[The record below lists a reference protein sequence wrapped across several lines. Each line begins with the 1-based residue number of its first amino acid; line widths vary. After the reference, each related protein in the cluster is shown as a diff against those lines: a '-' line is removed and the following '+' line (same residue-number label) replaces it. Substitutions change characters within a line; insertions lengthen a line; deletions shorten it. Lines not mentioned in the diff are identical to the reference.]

1 MPTRD
6 PNSLVAQECTMIN
19 FCFGPSGVTTRLHIL
34 VASLY
39 LCVASALPAQSAPP
53 AAERQDVTE
62 TFFGHSISDP
72 YRWLEN
78 WRDGKGAE
86 WLKAQDTYTRSAL
99 TSIPGR
105 EKFLARVKALDT
117 ASTRVRNAQVWGG
130 KVFYLKADPTAD
142 NVKLYVK
149 EGNSPERLLLDPE
162 LLTKD
167 GVHSSIDYYQPSL
180 DGVLVA
186 YGVSPGGSEN
196 SVIHIL
202 ETATG
207 KVMPDAIDRARFGG
221 ISWLPGN
228 KSFLYNRLQK
238 LTPDM
243 PRTAFEQRSRVY
255 VHELGQDAEQDR
267 FVFGYGYSPDLKIE
281 DNDLSFA
288 SYTPES
294 PYIVGVLAHGTQNE
308 ATAYYIPIDQL
319 NAPHIVWKKLFDVDA
334 AITNLSLHNDDI
346 YLLTHK
352 NKPRYEVTRTSLKN
366 PDVVHAT
373 VVVPASEVVI
383 QEADVAIDGIYIRDL
398 DGGIGRMRRL
408 SFDGKIEPISAGKGL
423 SVSEISVTP
432 TEPGALVHVVSW
444 TMSPT
449 FLRYDPKSK
458 AATETGI
465 QPPIPIDTSGYEAE
479 EVNAKS
485 ADGTMIPLSIIHSKD
500 LAHDGNH
507 PTHIIGYGAY
517 GISFDAYFDPVW
529 LAWLERG
536 GVIAIAH
543 VRGGGEYGEEW
554 YRAGNKLTKQHT
566 IDDFIASAQYL
577 IEHKYTSPLHLSGEG
592 TSAGGILI
600 GGAVTQR
607 PDLFA
612 GALIRVGCSNATRME
627 FTPNGPPN
635 IAEFGSVT
643 DADGF
648 KGLFAMDAYQ
658 HVKDGTAYPGILLT
672 AGINDPRV
680 DPSQPAKM
688 TARLQAATSSKKPV
702 LLRVDYDAGHGMGS
716 TRAQHDLEFADEMSF
731 LLWQFGDPDFQPHT
745 VANSNEAL
753 PSPGHLNVQVK

>member
-1 MPTRD
+1 
-6 PNSLVAQECTMIN
+6 
-19 FCFGPSGVTTRLHIL
+19 
-34 VASLY
+34 
-39 LCVASALPAQSAPP
+39 
-53 AAERQDVTE
+53 
-62 TFFGHSISDP
+62 
-72 YRWLEN
+72 
-78 WRDGKGAE
+78 
-86 WLKAQDTYTRSAL
+86 
-99 TSIPGR
+99 
-105 EKFLARVKALDT
+105 
-117 ASTRVRNAQVWGG
+117 
-130 KVFYLKADPTAD
+130 
-142 NVKLYVK
+142 
-149 EGNSPERLLLDPE
+149 
-162 LLTKD
+162 
-167 GVHSSIDYYQPSL
+167 
-180 DGVLVA
+180 
-186 YGVSPGGSEN
+186 
-196 SVIHIL
+196 
-202 ETATG
+202 
-207 KVMPDAIDRARFGG
+207 MPDAIDRARFGG
-221 ISWLPGN
+221 VSWLPGN

-243 PRTAFEQRSRVY
+243 PRTAFEQRSRMY
-255 VHELGQDAEQDR
+255 VHELGQDPEQDR

-288 SYTPES
+288 SYTPGS
-294 PYIVGVLAHGTQNE
+294 PYILGVLAHGTQNE
-308 ATAYYIPIDQL
+308 ATAYVIPIDQL
-319 NAPHIVWKKLFDVDA
+319 KAQHIVWKKLFDVDA
-334 AITNLSLHNDDI
+334 AITNLSQHNDDI

-366 PDVVHAT
+366 PDVAHAT
-373 VVVPASEVVI
+373 VVIPASEVVI
-383 QEADVAIDGIYIRDL
+383 QEADVASDGIYIRDL

-423 SVSEISVTP
+423 SVADISVTP

-444 TMSPT
+444 TTSPT
-449 FLRYDPKSK
+449 FLRYDPRSK
-458 AATETGI
+458 AASETGI
-465 QPPIPIDTSGYEAE
+465 QPPIPVDTSGYEAE
-479 EVNAKS
+479 EVKAKS
-485 ADGTMIPLSIIHSKD
+485 ADGTMIPLSIIHSKN

-507 PTHIIGYGAY
+507 PTHLIGYGAY
-517 GISFDAYFDPVW
+517 GISYDAHFDPVW

-536 GVIAIAH
+536 GVIAFAH

-554 YRAGNKLTKQHT
+554 YRAGYKLTKQHT

-577 IEHKYTSPLHLSGEG
+577 IEHKYTSPQRLSGEG

-648 KGLFAMDAYQ
+648 KGLYAMDAYQ

-688 TARLQAATSSKKPV
+688 TARLQSATSSKKPV

-731 LLWQFGDPDFQPHT
+731 LLWQFGDPDFQPRE
-745 VANSNEAL
+745 VAKSNETIK
-753 PSPGHLNVQVK
+753 PEGVKLDVEVK

>member
-1 MPTRD
+1 M
-6 PNSLVAQECTMIN
+6 
-19 FCFGPSGVTTRLHIL
+19 RLHIL
-34 VASLY
+34 LTSFVLGAFLMP
-39 LCVASALPAQSAPP
+39 SALQAQSGPP
-53 AAERQDVTE
+53 ATERHDVTE
-62 TFFGHSISDP
+62 VYFGQTVTDP
-72 YRWLEN
+72 YRWLED
-78 WRDGKGAE
+78 WREGKGAD
-86 WLKAQDTYTRSAL
+86 WLKAQDTYTRSILAG
-99 TSIPGR
+99 IPGR
-105 EKFLARVKALDT
+105 EKFLVRVKALDT
-117 ASTRVRNAQVWGG
+117 ASTRVRFAQVWGG
-130 KVFYLKADPTAD
+130 KLFYLKTDPNAD
-142 NVKLYVK
+142 NLKLYVK
-149 EGNSPERLLLDPE
+149 EGNSAERLLLDPE

-167 GVHSSIDYYQPSL
+167 GVHFSIDYFQPSL
-180 DGVLVA
+180 DGALVA
-186 YGVSPGGSEN
+186 YGISPGGSEN
-196 SVIHIL
+196 SVIHVL

-207 KVMPDAIDRARFGG
+207 KVMPDAIDRTRFGG
-221 ISWLPGN
+221 VAWLPGN
-228 KSFLYNRLQK
+228 KSFVYNRLQK

-255 VHELGQDAEQDR
+255 VHELGQDTEQDR
-267 FVFGYGYSPDLKIE
+267 FVFGYGYSSDVKID
-281 DNDLSFA
+281 DNDLSFVT
-288 SYTPES
+288 YTPGS
-294 PYIVGVLAHGTQNE
+294 HFVLGLLAHGTQNE
-308 ATAYYIPIDQL
+308 ATVYYSSINELKSQ
-319 NAPHIVWKKLFDVDA
+319 HIGWKKLFDVDA

-352 NKPRYEVTRTSLKN
+352 NKSRYEVIRTSLKN
-366 PDVVHAT
+366 PDVTHAT

-383 QEADVAIDGIYIRDL
+383 QEADVASDGIYIRDL

-408 SFDGKIEPISAGKGL
+408 SFDGKIEPVLVGKGL

-444 TMSPT
+444 TSSPR
-449 FLRYDPKSK
+449 FLRYDQKSK
-458 AATETGI
+458 TATDTGI
-465 QPPIPIDTSGYEAE
+465 QPPLPIDTSAYESE
-479 EVNAKS
+479 EVKAKS
-485 ADGTMIPLSIIHSKD
+485 ADGTMIPLSIIHAKNFT
-500 LAHDGNH
+500 ADGNH
-507 PTHIIGYGAY
+507 PTHLIGYGAY
-517 GISFDAYFDPVW
+517 GISYDTFFDPVW

-536 GVIAIAH
+536 GVIAFAH
-543 VRGGGEYGEEW
+543 VRGGGEYGEDW
-554 YRAGNKLTKQHT
+554 YRAGYKLTKQHT

-577 IEHKYTSPLHLSGEG
+577 IEHKYTSAQRLSGEG

-600 GGAVTQR
+600 GGAITQR

-643 DADGF
+643 DPDGF

-716 TRAQHDLEFADEMSF
+716 TRAQHDLEYSDEMSF
-731 LLWQFGDPDFQPHT
+731 LLWQFGDPDFQPREM
-745 VANSNEAL
+745 AKENAA
-753 PSPGHLNVQVK
+753 K

>member
-1 MPTRD
+1 
-6 PNSLVAQECTMIN
+6 MIN
-19 FCFGPSGVTTRLHIL
+19 FSFGPSGVTTRLHIL

-39 LCVASALPAQSAPP
+39 LCAASALPAQSAPP
-53 AAERQDVTE
+53 AAERLDVTE
-62 TFFGHSISDP
+62 TFFGQSISDP

-366 PDVVHAT
+366 PDVAHAT

-408 SFDGKIEPISAGKGL
+408 SFDGKIEPISGGKGL

-500 LAHDGNH
+500 FAHDGNH

-554 YRAGNKLTKQHT
+554 YRAGYKLTKQHT

-688 TARLQAATSSKKPV
+688 TARLQAATSSKRPV

>member
-1 MPTRD
+1 MPSFSTGPSPIVIRVHLL
-6 PNSLVAQECTMIN
+6 LVA
-19 FCFGPSGVTTRLHIL
+19 LAL
-34 VASLY
+34 
-39 LCVASALPAQSAPP
+39 SAAPAAPAQSGPP
-53 AAERQDVTE
+53 PTERQDVTE
-62 TFFGHSISDP
+62 VFFGQTVTDP

-99 TSIPGR
+99 ASIPGR

-130 KVFYLKADPTAD
+130 KIFYLKTDPNAD
-142 NVKLYVK
+142 NLKLYVK
-149 EGNSPERLLLDPE
+149 EGTAPERLLLDPE

-167 GVHSSIDYYQPSL
+167 GVHSSIDYFTPSL
-180 DGVLVA
+180 DGALVA

-196 SVIHIL
+196 SVIHVL

-207 KVMPDAIDRARFGG
+207 KQLPDAIDRARFGA

-243 PRTAFEQRSRVY
+243 PRTAFEQRSRACL
-255 VHELGQDAEQDR
+255 HELGRDPDQDP
-267 FVFGYGYSPDLKIE
+267 FVFGYGYSPDLKID
-281 DNDLSFA
+281 DNDFPFVV
-288 SYTPES
+288 YTPGS
-294 PYIVGVLAHGTQNE
+294 PYLLGVLAHGTQNE
-308 ATAYYIPIDQL
+308 ATAYYIPLDQL
-319 NAPHIVWKKLFDVDA
+319 NSSHIAWKKLFDVDA
-334 AITNLSLHNDDI
+334 AITNFAPHGDDL
-346 YLLTHK
+346 YLVTHK
-352 NKPRYEVTRTSLKN
+352 SKPRYEVVRISLKN
-366 PDVVHAT
+366 PDVAHAT

-383 QEADVAIDGIYIRDL
+383 QEADVATDAIYLRDL

-408 SFDGKIEPISAGKGL
+408 SFDGHIEPVPVGKGQ
-423 SVSEISVTP
+423 SVAEISVTP
-432 TEPGALVHVVSW
+432 TEPGALIHAVSW
-444 TMSPT
+444 TTSPH
-449 FLRYDPKSK
+449 FLQYDPKSMK
-458 AATETGI
+458 TTEIGI
-465 QPPIPIDTSGYEAE
+465 QPPLPIDTSGYESE
-479 EVNAKS
+479 EVKAKS
-485 ADGTMIPLSIIHSKD
+485 ADGTMIPLSIIHAKH
-500 LAHDGNH
+500 LALDGNH
-507 PTHIIGYGAY
+507 PTHLIGYGAY
-517 GISFDAYFDPVW
+517 GISYDAYFDPVW

-536 GVIAIAH
+536 GVIAFAH

-554 YRAGNKLTKQHT
+554 YRAGYKLTKQHT

-577 IEHKYTSPLHLSGEG
+577 IEHKYTSPQRLSGEG

-600 GGAVTQR
+600 GGAITQR

-612 GALIRVGCSNATRME
+612 GALIRVGCSNALRME

-648 KGLFAMDAYQ
+648 KGLYAMDAYQ
-658 HVKDGTAYPGILLT
+658 HVKDGTAYPGVLLT

-680 DPSQPAKM
+680 DPMSPAKM

-731 LLWQFGDPDFQPHT
+731 LLWQFGDRDFQPQE
-745 VANSNEAL
+745 VAKGN
-753 PSPGHLNVQVK
+753 

>member
-1 MPTRD
+1 MPSFSTGH
-6 PNSLVAQECTMIN
+6 PLIVI
-19 FCFGPSGVTTRLHIL
+19 RLHLLLLL
-34 VASLY
+34 VGLTLSSGFA
-39 LCVASALPAQSAPP
+39 VSAAQAQSGPP

-62 TFFGHSISDP
+62 VFFGQSVTDP

-78 WRDGKGAE
+78 WREGKGAE
-86 WLKAQDTYTRSAL
+86 WLKAQDTYTRTAL
-99 TSIPGR
+99 ARIPGR
-105 EKFLARVKALDT
+105 EKFLTRVKALDT

-130 KVFYLKADPTAD
+130 KIFYLKTDPNAD
-142 NVKLYVK
+142 NLKLYVK
-149 EGNSPERLLLDPE
+149 EGNAPERLLLDPE

-167 GVHSSIDYYQPSL
+167 GVHSSIDYFTPSL
-180 DGVLVA
+180 DGTLVA

-196 SVIHIL
+196 SVIHVL

-207 KVMPDAIDRARFGG
+207 KQLPDAIDRGRFGA

-228 KSFLYNRLQK
+228 KTFLYNRLQK

-243 PRTAFEQRSRVY
+243 PRTAFEQRSRACL
-255 VHELGQDAEQDR
+255 HELGRDPEQDP
-267 FVFGYGYSPDLKIE
+267 FVFGYGYSPDLKID
-281 DNDLSFA
+281 DNDFPFVV
-288 SYTPES
+288 YTPGS
-294 PYIVGVLAHGTQNE
+294 PYLLGILAHGTQNE
-308 ATAYYIPIDQL
+308 ATAYYIPLDQL
-319 NAPHIVWKKLFDVDA
+319 NSGHIAWKKLFDVDS
-334 AITNLSLHNDDI
+334 AITNLAARGDDL
-346 YLLTHK
+346 YLVTHK
-352 NKPRYEVTRTSLKN
+352 SKPRYEVTRISLKD
-366 PDVVHAT
+366 PDLAHAT

-383 QEADVAIDGIYIRDL
+383 QEADVATDGIYIRDL

-408 SFDGKIEPISAGKGL
+408 SFDGHVEPIPVPKGQ

-432 TEPGALVHVVSW
+432 TEPGALIHVVSW
-444 TMSPT
+444 TTSPH
-449 FLRYDPKSK
+449 FLQYDPKSRK
-458 AATETGI
+458 TTEIAI
-465 QPPIPIDTSGYEAE
+465 QPPLPIDTSGYESE
-479 EVNAKS
+479 EVKARS
-485 ADGTMIPLSIIHSKD
+485 ADGTMVPLSIIHAKH
-500 LAHDGNH
+500 LALDGNH
-507 PTHIIGYGAY
+507 PTHLIGYGAY

-536 GVIAIAH
+536 GVIAVAH

-554 YRAGNKLTKQHT
+554 YRAGYKLTKQHT
-566 IDDFIASAQYL
+566 IDDFLASAQYL
-577 IEHKYTSPLHLSGEG
+577 VEHKYTSPQRLSGEG

-600 GGAVTQR
+600 GGAITQR

-612 GALIRVGCSNATRME
+612 AALIRVGCSNALRME

-648 KGLFAMDAYQ
+648 KGLYAMDAYQ
-658 HVKDGTAYPGILLT
+658 HVKDGTAYPGVLLT

-680 DPSQPAKM
+680 DPMQPAKM

-731 LLWQFGDPDFQPHT
+731 LLWQFGDSDFQPQE
-745 VANSNEAL
+745 VAKGN
-753 PSPGHLNVQVK
+753 